1 MKRHFKDSI
10 SRLFSGRY
18 TIQHFLLNRT
28 EKEKTAQKTQAA
40 APAASPDNTRRLP
53 QDEAGDAFIQR
64 AMDRLAEVPSF
75 CAMAIKLDAVRPPA
89 LIEHTDGPAASI
101 FEITP
106 VLDSVCGQKN
116 GFWGQLETET
126 VGCFF
131 AGVDETRCM
140 GVAQQI
146 QEKIMQQ
153 KNQTVSIG
161 VGAFPLIDYARQ
173 DIVNNARKALAHA
186 AFLGSNSAVLFDAVS
201 LNISGDAYYQEGDVA
216 NAVKEFQT
224 ALMLDAENVNVHNSL
239 GVCYGV
245 RGSLQEALHSFE
257 SAISLDAGNA
267 MAHYNAGY
275 VHTLLGQ
282 NDKALEHLLK
292 ADAGGEE
299 VFEVIFQIGKLY
311 LEMGDPSKGES
322 FLRKAVT
329 ISPDSGIAYFHLG
342 ECFEALG
349 KKDQAKVHYETA
361 VKKNPNDAAALS
373 ALGALYDEKGEN
385 PEISTMFCEKSVE
398 ISPENGLF
406 QYRLGCVYANHDQTA
421 KALDVF
427 ETAIKHGYD
436 ATAEMERVR
445 ERLGYGGREGLSN

>member
-1 MKRHFKDSI
+1 MKRRFKDSI
-10 SRLFSGRY
+10 SRLFSGRD
-18 TIQHFLLNRT
+18 TIQHFLLNRW
-28 EKEKTAQKTQAA
+28 EKGKIVQETQAA
-40 APAASPDNTRRLP
+40 VPLASPDSARRFP
-53 QDEAGDAFIQR
+53 RGEARDVFIQR
-64 AMDRLAEVPSF
+64 AMDRLADISSF
-75 CAMAIKLDAVRPPA
+75 GAMAIKLDAIRPPA
-89 LIEHTDGPAASI
+89 LIEHADEPAASI

-106 VLDSVCGQKN
+106 ILDSVCGQQN
-116 GFWGQLETET
+116 GFWGQLEAET
-126 VGCFF
+126 IGCFF
-131 AGVDETRCM
+131 AGVDDTRCM
-140 GVAQQI
+140 GLAQQI
-146 QEKIMQQ
+146 QEKILQQ

-161 VGAFPLIDYARQ
+161 VGVFPMIDYARQ

-186 AFLGSNSAVLFDAVS
+186 AFLGPNSAVLFDAVS
-201 LNISGDAYYQEGDVA
+201 LNISGDAYYQKGDVA

-245 RGSLQEALHSFE
+245 RGSLHEALHSFE
-257 SAISLDAGNA
+257 SAISLDAGNV

-275 VHTLLGQ
+275 VYTLLEQ
-282 NDKALEHLLK
+282 NDKAMEHFLK

-311 LEMGDPSKGES
+311 LEMGDPAKGEP

-329 ISPDSGIAYFHLG
+329 ISPDSGIASFHMG
-342 ECFEALG
+342 ECCEALG
-349 KKDQAKVHYETA
+349 KKDQAKGHYETA

-406 QYRLGCVYANHDQTA
+406 QYRLGCVYANHDQPA

-445 ERLGYGGREGLSN
+445 ERLGYVGREGLSN